1 MYISSKYATKNYMH
15 QLLIPVDFSDASA
28 HALRFAYTLN
38 KHFFARLQVLH
49 LFDVPITSGDDS
61 ELYLKNYEAY
71 RKSFDDE
78 LWDFIKTNKGDFHF
92 ETEVFSTSGGHYQ
105 GIIEFARK
113 HHSELI
119 IIGHKGAGGLR
130 RWLFGSV
137 SRYLLTHPP
146 IPVLSIPESF
156 AGREFQKI
164 LLTSDL
170 SMQIPDQQCIFL
182 KNFAERMGA
191 KLEIIHVRDK
201 GEISLPVEEKIQASL
216 KKHFENDVQNLSV
229 GEGESISSVINRYIL
244 ENQIDLLVTVPHFHT
259 WIDRMLIGSETKELA
274 SIVHIPLMSLPGK

>member
-1 MYISSKYATKNYMH
+1 MH
-15 QLLIPVDFSDASA
+15 QFLIPVDFSDASA
-28 HALRFAYTLN
+28 HALRFAYSLN
-38 KHFFARLQVLH
+38 KHFFARLQILH

-78 LWDFIKTNKGDFHF
+78 LWDFVKTNKGEFHY

-113 HHSELI
+113 HHSDLI

-156 AGREFQKI
+156 MGRDFKKI
-164 LLTSDL
+164 LLTTDM
-170 SMQIPDQQCIFL
+170 SMLIPDQQCVFL
-182 KNFAERMGA
+182 QNFVERMGA
-191 KLEIIHVRDK
+191 NLEIIHVKDK
-201 GEISLPVEEKIQASL
+201 GEISLPVEEKINASL
-216 KKHFENDVQNLSV
+216 KKYFGKDVQIISV
-229 GEGESISSVINRYIL
+229 AQGETISSVINHYIS

-274 SIVHIPLMSLPGK
+274 SMVNIPLMSLPGR

>member
-1 MYISSKYATKNYMH
+1 MH
-15 QLLIPVDFSDASA
+15 QFLIPVDFSDASA
-28 HALRFAYTLN
+28 HALRFAYSLN
-38 KHFFARLQVLH
+38 KHFFARLQILH

-78 LWDFIKTNKGDFHF
+78 LWDFVKTNKGEFHY

-113 HHSELI
+113 HHSDLI

-156 AGREFQKI
+156 IGRDFQRI
-164 LLTSDL
+164 LLTTDM
-170 SMQIPDQQCIFL
+170 SMMIPEQQCIFL
-182 KNFAERMGA
+182 QNFAERMGA
-191 KLEIIHVRDK
+191 KLEIIHVKDK
-201 GEISLPVEEKIQASL
+201 GEISLPVEEKIKSTL
-216 KKHFENDVQNLSV
+216 KKHFGKEVDMISV
-229 GEGESISSVINRYIL
+229 AQGETISSVINHYIQ

-274 SIVHIPLMSLPGK
+274 SMVNIPLMSLPGR

>member
-1 MYISSKYATKNYMH
+1 MH
-15 QLLIPVDFSDASA
+15 QFLIPVDFSDASA
-28 HALRFAYTLN
+28 HALRFAYSLN
-38 KHFFARLQVLH
+38 KHFFARLQILH

-78 LWDFIKTNKGDFHF
+78 LWDFVKTNKGEFHY

-105 GIIEFARK
+105 GIVEFARK

-156 AGREFQKI
+156 AGLEFQKI
-164 LLTSDL
+164 LLTTDM
-170 SMQIPDQQCIFL
+170 SMLIPDQQCIFL
-182 KNFAERMGA
+182 KNFVERMGA
-191 KLEIIHVRDK
+191 KLEIIHIKDK
-201 GEISLPVEEKIQASL
+201 GEISLPVEEKVQASL
-216 KKHFENDVQNLSV
+216 KKYFEKEVQNISV
-229 GEGESISSVINRYIL
+229 GEGETISSVINRYIL

-274 SIVHIPLMSLPGK
+274 SIVHIPLLSLPGK

>member
-1 MYISSKYATKNYMH
+1 MH
-15 QLLIPVDFSDASA
+15 QFLIPVDFSNASA
-28 HALRFAYTLN
+28 HALRFAYSLN
-38 KHFFARLQVLH
+38 KHFFARLQILH

-78 LWDFIKTNKGDFHF
+78 LWDFVKTNKGDFHY

-105 GIIEFARK
+105 GIIEFSRK

-156 AGREFQKI
+156 NGPDFKRI
-164 LLTSDL
+164 VLTTDM
-170 SMQIPDQQCIFL
+170 SMMIPEQQCIFL
-182 KNFAERMGA
+182 QNFAERLGA
-191 KLEIIHVRDK
+191 KLEIIHVKDK
-201 GEISLPVEEKIQASL
+201 GEISLPIEEKIQATL
-216 KKHFENDVQNLSV
+216 KKYFEKDVQIISV
-229 GEGESISSVINRYIL
+229 TQGETISSVINHYIQ
-244 ENQIDLLVTVPHFHT
+244 ENHIDLLVTVPHFHT

-274 SIVHIPLMSLPGK
+274 SIVNIPLMSLPGK

>member
-1 MYISSKYATKNYMH
+1 MH
-15 QLLIPVDFSDASA
+15 QFLIPVDFSNASA
-28 HALRFAYTLN
+28 HALRFAYSLN
-38 KHFFARLQVLH
+38 KHFFARLQILH

-78 LWDFIKTNKGDFHF
+78 LWDFVKTNKGDFHY

-105 GIIEFARK
+105 GIIEFSRK

-156 AGREFQKI
+156 NKPDFKRI
-164 LLTSDL
+164 VLTTDM
-170 SMQIPDQQCIFL
+170 SMMIPEQQCIFL
-182 KNFAERMGA
+182 QNFAERLGA
-191 KLEIIHVRDK
+191 KLEIIHVKDK

-216 KKHFENDVQNLSV
+216 KKYFEKDVQIISV
-229 GEGESISSVINRYIL
+229 KSGETISSVINHYIQ
-244 ENQIDLLVTVPHFHT
+244 ENNIDLLVTVPHFHT

-274 SIVHIPLMSLPGK
+274 SIVNIPLMSLPGK

>member
-1 MYISSKYATKNYMH
+1 MH
-15 QLLIPVDFSDASA
+15 QFLIPVDFSDASA
-28 HALRFAYTLN
+28 HALRFAYSLN

-78 LWDFIKTNKGDFHF
+78 LWDFVKTNKGDFHY

-105 GIIEFARK
+105 GIIEFSRK

-146 IPVLSIPESF
+146 IPVLSIPETF
-156 AGREFQKI
+156 AGKGFQKI
-164 LLTSDL
+164 LLTTDM
-170 SMQIPDQQCIFL
+170 SMLIPDQQCIFL
-182 KNFAERMGA
+182 KNFAERLGA
-191 KLEIIHVRDK
+191 NLEIVHVKDK

-216 KKHFENDVQNLSV
+216 KNYFENDVKNISV
-229 GEGESISSVINRYIL
+229 VAGETISSVINKYIL

-274 SIVHIPLMSLPGK
+274 SIVHIPLMSLPGR